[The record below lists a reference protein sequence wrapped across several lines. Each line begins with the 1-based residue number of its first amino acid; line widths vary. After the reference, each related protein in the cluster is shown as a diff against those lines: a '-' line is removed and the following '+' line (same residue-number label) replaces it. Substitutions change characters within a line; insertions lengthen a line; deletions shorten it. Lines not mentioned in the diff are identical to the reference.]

1 MDIITNENRSP
12 GLGDSLAQLTTFGP
26 DPDMK
31 TPKENA
37 LIKTWEPYSPQIEVK
52 REKRKYKPNINI
64 VRFNELFGH
73 DSWKRFLI
81 LKTPGNKLKAM
92 ELETLLLKEH
102 PSKELTFSNKDNETW
117 TIETTTRNQ
126 SAAFLEITKLGNY
139 NVTFEEEEYLNS
151 IEGTVILSPKYEEDG
166 IPRNQEI
173 EENLKLRGY
182 NIRKVQ
188 VYEIPSRKFHKSMK
202 IAKITFEGQ
211 TLPRNI
217 KIEGMNKEVRPYVPK
232 PLQCNKCSRYGHLTK
247 HCRNE
252 EICAFCSSSSHT
264 TKWNCCEEPKCI
276 NCNNN
281 HHARSKQCDF
291 YNYNVEL
298 QLLLNR
304 SILDIKAAKKELA
317 IRGIKDPSRN
327 ASYRKLVK
335 KNSSPQK
342 ANQNPKVNET
352 IAAVTEQKSEEN
364 KEVNQKKREVAIVE
378 VHREDTS
385 NIETR
390 NKFTVLDL
398 ENRLE
403 DGEPKRSKRPLEPE
417 EVTSITNSKKQEL
430 ETASK
435 QCVVKAEKVPKES
448 KTKLNTKISSSPVIT
463 TKIPNPHPSVKQ
475 KEMQVNTIGH
485 KHSCQCLDCIETYVN
500 AHKETCGCHECYVN
514 LLNNSPNKTK
524 SDYDNT
530 IKIFIQNK
538 KIDSNIDLHLH
549 QDNCM
554 CVEHLKLMVSETKK
568 NCESIIK
575 ETENTKGATA
585 METESD
591 HISVAQ
597 YSRIRQ
603 RSNSAV
609 NMHNLKPL
617 T

>member
-1 MDIITNENRSP
+1 MDVVENENRSP
-12 GLGDSLAQLTTFGP
+12 GLGDSQSQLTTLGP
-26 DPDMK
+26 DMIN
-31 TPKENA
+31 PKENA
-37 LIKTWEPYSPQIEVK
+37 LIKTWEPYSPQTEIK

-81 LKTPGNKLKAM
+81 LKTPGNKIKAS
-92 ELETLLLKEH
+92 ELENLLLNEH
-102 PSKELTFSNKDNETW
+102 SSKQLTFSNKDSETW
-117 TIETTTRNQ
+117 IIETTTRNQ
-126 SAAFLEITKLGNY
+126 SAALLEITKLGKY
-139 NVTFEEEEYLNS
+139 NVKFEEEEYLNS

-166 IPRNQEI
+166 IPKNQEI

-188 VYEIPSRKFHKSMK
+188 VYEVPSKKFNKSMR

-217 KIEGMNKEVRPYVPK
+217 IIEGMNKEVRPYVPK

-247 HCRNE
+247 HCRNK
-252 EICAFCSSSSHT
+252 EICAYCSSSNHT

-327 ASYRKLVK
+327 ASYRKLTK
-335 KNSSPQK
+335 EKSSPQET
-342 ANQNPKVNET
+342 NQNPKVNET
-352 IAAVTEQKSEEN
+352 IAVVTEQKSEEN
-364 KEVNQKKREVAIVE
+364 KEVDQRKGEVVMVE
-378 VHREDTS
+378 VHRENTGG
-385 NIETR
+385 IETQ
-390 NKFTVLDL
+390 NKYAVLEDK
-398 ENRLE
+398 LE

-417 EVTSITNSKKQEL
+417 EVASMTNSKKQEL

-435 QCVVKAEKVPKES
+435 QCVVPKES

-463 TKIPNPHPSVKQ
+463 TTIPNPHPSVKQ
-475 KEMQVNTIGH
+475 KEKQVNTIDH
-485 KHSCQCLDCIETYVN
+485 KQSCQCLDCIKTYVN
-500 AHKETCGCHECYVN
+500 AHKETCGCHECYIK
-514 LLNNSPNKTK
+514 LLNNSTNKTK
-524 SDYDNT
+524 TDYDNI
-530 IKIFIQNK
+530 IKFFIQNK

-549 QDNCM
+549 QDKCM

-568 NCESIIK
+568 NFESIIK

-585 METESD
+585 METEND

-609 NMHNLKPL
+609 NLHNLKPL
-617 T
+617 I